1 MLTHRFITLEGIDG
15 VGKSTHIPFVAQ
27 YLIDKGFQ
35 VTCTREPGG
44 TRLGEKLRKILL
56 DPSLPLSLD
65 TETLLI
71 FAARAEHIHQVIK
84 PALQKGYWV
93 LSDRFTDATFA
104 YQGGGH
110 CVAFDRIAALANWVQ
125 QGLIPALTLLIDIPP
140 NIALAR
146 LAPRRR
152 TDRFEQKSLLF
163 YQRVRETYLDLAK
176 QAPQRFIVID
186 GQQTIEQTQQEI
198 TQRLNQ
204 YFAQQ

>member
-15 VGKSTHIPFVAQ
+15 VGKSTHIAFVAQ

-44 TRLGEKLRKILL
+44 TKLGEKLRKMLL
-56 DPSLPLSLD
+56 DASLPLSLD

-84 PALQKGYWV
+84 PALEKGHWV

-110 CVAFDRIAALANWVQ
+110 CIAFDRIATLADWVQ
-125 QGLIPALTLLIDIPP
+125 QGLMPALTLLIDMPP
-140 NIALAR
+140 NVALAR
-146 LAPRRR
+146 LAPHRH

-163 YQRVRETYLDLAK
+163 YQRVRETYLDGAK
-176 QAPQRFIVID
+176 KAPQRFIVID
-186 GQQTIEQTQQEI
+186 GQQTIKQVQQEI

>member
-15 VGKSTHIPFVAQ
+15 VGKSTHISFVAQ

-44 TRLGEKLRKILL
+44 TKLGEKLRKMLL
-56 DPSLPLSLD
+56 DASLPLSLD
-65 TETLLI
+65 TETLLL

-84 PALQKGYWV
+84 PALQKGHWV

-110 CVAFDRIAALANWVQ
+110 GVAFDRIATLADWVQ
-125 QGLIPALTLLIDIPP
+125 QGLTPALTLLIDMPP
-140 NIALAR
+140 NIALTR
-146 LAPRRR
+146 LAPHHYK
-152 TDRFEQKSLLF
+152 DRFEQKSLLF
-163 YQRVRETYLDLAK
+163 YQRVRATYLDWAK
-176 QAPQRFIVID
+176 KAPQRFMVID
-186 GQQTIEQTQQEI
+186 GQQTIKQVQQEI